1 MDKHKQ
7 NTDEKFM
14 QRNED
19 AQETYSIW
27 CFNRREAGAYGQSS
41 LMLLFSFFF
50 FFFETW
56 HFVLA
61 LLALVYNLPI
71 TILVSRTTVNI
82 KKKKS

>member
-27 CFNRREAGAYGQSS
+27 CFNRRGAGAYGQSS
-41 LMLLFSFFF
+41 LMLLFSFSFF
-50 FFFETW
+50 FGD
-56 HFVLA
+56 LA
-61 LLALVYNLPI
+61 FCSGI
-71 TILVSRTTVNI
+71 VSTCL
-82 KKKKS
+82 

>member
-27 CFNRREAGAYGQSS
+27 CFNGREAGAYGQSS
-41 LMLLFSFFF
+41 LMLLFSCFVGGFFL
-50 FFFETW
+50 ETW
-56 HFVLA
+56 HFVPV

-71 TILVSRTTVNI
+71 TIFSV
-82 KKKKS
+82 

>member
-1 MDKHKQ
+1 MDKQKQ

-41 LMLLFSFFF
+41 LMLLFSFLFF
-50 FFFETW
+50 GD
-56 HFVLA
+56 LA
-61 LLALVYNLPI
+61 FCSGI
-71 TILVSRTTVNI
+71 VSTCL
-82 KKKKS
+82 

>member
-50 FFFETW
+50 FVCFFLETW
-56 HFVLA
+56 HFVPA

-71 TILVSRTTVNI
+71 TILVSRTVNI
-82 KKKKS
+82 